1 MSNPTF
7 SGWYTDIV
15 DVYRVVNSTAGNITR
30 QERQQVGKAI
40 PCRVYSSQK
49 NGPNMTDN
57 AARVSSTDKLACDI
71 ATDIRAGDELLVTRG
86 GALRRGGEPERYFA
100 GNPQHYHD
108 PVGGALTGL
117 EHLEVGLLMEN
128 IVG

>member
-49 NGPNMTDN
+49 NRPIMSDN
-57 AARVSSTDKLACDI
+57 VARVSSTDKLARDN
-71 ATDIRAGDELLVTRG
+71 ATNIRAGDELLVTRG

-100 GNPQHYHD
+100 GNPQHYYD